1 MFQIFNQ
8 EIHGSEQMC
17 IENKHAQ
24 HQEELRQEDCL
35 EHEAS
40 LSYLTSTAP
49 KKMIQ

>member
-8 EIHGSEQMC
+8 QIHGSEQMC